1 MGATFL
7 LGPCVSPSSRGTR
20 RGGDSRTQPPAAAF
34 WRPLGRRQDAGQ
46 DQGAAGRSCP
56 TDSFLLPSFCA
67 WLQAPLQL
75 PTPGRGRDRHP
86 DWATFLGVKLQHGR
100 RLLSSSSIMPC
111 GTEPS
116 PAPTPRAG
124 GTQGSL
130 SPAPTPLAFLQLL
143 DGFCD
148 TVLHFLVPDRA
159 DHRGVFW
166 GANFDAFWKLFK
178 KTKTNKQKNSAPHS
192 ATSCRLC
199 TSGGNVFTRTQ
210 GRTQNPPRQ

>member
-1 MGATFL
+1 MDL
-7 LGPCVSPSSRGTR
+7 
-20 RGGDSRTQPPAAAF
+20 
-34 WRPLGRRQDAGQ
+34 
-46 DQGAAGRSCP
+46 
-56 TDSFLLPSFCA
+56 FLLPSFCA

-166 GANFDAFWKLFK
+166 GANFDAFWELFK
-178 KTKTNKQKNSAPHS
+178 KTKTNKQKNSAPNS

-199 TSGGNVFTRTQ
+199 TSGGKCFYTDSREDTE
-210 GRTQNPPRQ
+210 PPQAVS